1 MTDTVRTQPAV
12 PVAAPPRRRLTSSLP
27 AWWPLATLAALG
39 ALGGAAYGRLAPP
52 EYTATGYVVAVPV
65 GSADPGTALGFA
77 QAFGRV
83 ATGNGVLGQARA
95 DTKDSVAELR
105 DSVRA
110 VTSPDAPMVEITGT
124 DRRPRQAAEKANAVA
139 RALTENANAATTS
152 STVRLTVFARAV
164 TPTAPS
170 SPSTAV
176 AAGVGACAGGLLGG
190 LVMLAGPGSRRR
202 DVPPSAVPA
211 PAAEPGARLA
221 APAGPGAATVVMNTV
236 QPADLDAAG
245 EAARSDRAGAR

>member
-1 MTDTVRTQPAV
+1 MTDTVHTDPAV
-12 PVAAPPRRRLTSSLP
+12 LAAPPRRRLTDSLP
-27 AWWPLATLAALG
+27 SWWPLAALAVIG
-39 ALGGAAYGRLAPP
+39 ALGGAAYGRLTPP

-95 DTKDSVAELR
+95 TTRDSMAELR

-124 DRRPRQAAEKANAVA
+124 DRRPAHAAAKANAVA
-139 RALTENANAATTS
+139 RALTDNANAATTNS
-152 STVRLTVFARAV
+152 SVRLTVFARAV
-164 TPTAPS
+164 RPTAPS
-170 SPSTAV
+170 SPSTSV

-202 DVPPSAVPA
+202 SPLSGVPA
-211 PAAEPGARLA
+211 PATEPGARVA

-236 QPADLDAAG
+236 QPADFNSAG
-245 EAARSDRAGAR
+245 GAARSDRAGAR

>member
-1 MTDTVRTQPAV
+1 MTDTVRTEPAV
-12 PVAAPPRRRLTSSLP
+12 PVAAPPRRRISASLP
-27 AWWPLATLAALG
+27 AWWPLAALAVIG

-65 GSADPGTALGFA
+65 GSTDPGTALGFA

-95 DTKDSVAELR
+95 VTKDPVAELR
-105 DSVRA
+105 DTVRA
-110 VTSPDAPMVEITGT
+110 VTSPDAPMVEITGS
-124 DRRPRQAAEKANAVA
+124 DRSPRHAAAKVNAIA
-139 RALTENANAATTS
+139 RALTENANAATTNS
-152 STVRLTVFARAV
+152 SVRLTVFARAV

-170 SPSTAV
+170 SPSTTV

-202 DVPPSAVPA
+202 TPLSGVPA
-211 PAAEPGARLA
+211 PATEPGARLT
-221 APAGPGAATVVMNTV
+221 APAGPGTATVVMSTV
-236 QPADLDAAG
+236 QPADLDPAG
-245 EAARSDRAGAR
+245 GAARSDRAGAR